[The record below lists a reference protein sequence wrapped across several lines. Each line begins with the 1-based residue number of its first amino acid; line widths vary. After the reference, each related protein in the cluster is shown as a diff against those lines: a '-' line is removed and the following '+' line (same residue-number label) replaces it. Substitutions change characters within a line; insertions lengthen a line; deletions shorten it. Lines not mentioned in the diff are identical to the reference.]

1 MTLNQLNLIMVAKGF
16 RTFIFGAVSVMT
28 PIYLAVLGYSPFYVG
43 LGLFVIVS
51 GNVMS
56 NLLLTWYG
64 NAFGR
69 KRFLLIFSA
78 LMLISGLLL
87 FSTTTIWLMF
97 LALFLGNIS
106 TTGTEAGPFQ
116 SIETGIM
123 PSMVSES
130 RRGRVFGVYNLIG
143 YSSSSLGALASSLPS
158 YFRETIIAF
167 KSVYLAYAM
176 VGLLLFAVYSGLK
189 NIEASMRKPGLGH
202 MTRRGLNDLKKL
214 SLLFSIDAFG
224 GGFVTQSIMSYWF
237 YLAYHVTLKDL
248 GAIFMVVNIITA
260 LSMLAAPFIAEWIGN
275 LRTMVFTHLISS
287 AFLIMIPFAGSLAG
301 SLLFLFLRQS
311 TSQMDVPTRQAFMA
325 NIFNEDERVSA
336 NAVTNTFR
344 SISSL
349 PGSPI
354 VGLALSSSL
363 LYIPYII
370 GGGAKVLYDASIF
383 LSYRKR
389 TG

>member
-1 MTLNQLNLIMVAKGF
+1 
-16 RTFIFGAVSVMT
+16 
-28 PIYLAVLGYSPFYVG
+28 
-43 LGLFVIVS
+43 
-51 GNVMS
+51 
-56 NLLLTWYG
+56 
-64 NAFGR
+64 
-69 KRFLLIFSA
+69 
-78 LMLISGLLL
+78 
-87 FSTTTIWLMF
+87 MF

-130 RRGRVFGVYNLIG
+130 RRGRTFGVYNLIG
-143 YSSSSLGALASSLPS
+143 YSASSLGALASSLPS
-158 YFRETIIAF
+158 YFRETMIAF
-167 KSVYLAYAM
+167 KSVYLAYAL
-176 VGLLLFAVYSGLK
+176 VGLLLFAVYLGLK
-189 NIEASMRKPGLGH
+189 NIEASGRKPGLGH
-202 MTRRGLNDLKKL
+202 MTMSGLNDLKKL

-248 GAIFMVVNIITA
+248 GAIFMAVNIITA
-260 LSMLAAPFIAEWIGN
+260 LSILAAPFVAERIGN

-325 NIFNEDERVSA
+325 NIFNENERVSA

-344 SISSL
+344 SMSSL

-363 LYIPYII
+363 LFIPYIV
-370 GGGAKVLYDASIF
+370 GGGAKALYDASIF

-389 TG
+389 TS

>member
-1 MTLNQLNLIMVAKGF
+1 MVAKGF

-28 PIYLAVLGYSPFYVG
+28 PIYLSVLGYSPLYVG
-43 LGLFVIVS
+43 LGLFTVVA

-69 KRFLLIFSA
+69 RRFLLIFSA
-78 LMLISGLLL
+78 LMAVSGLML
-87 FSTTTIWLMF
+87 FSSTAIWLIY

-116 SIETGIM
+116 SIETGII

-130 RRGRVFGVYNLIG
+130 RRGRTFGIYNLIG
-143 YSSSSLGALASSLPS
+143 YSASSVGALASSLPA
-158 YFRETIIAF
+158 YFRESIIAF
-167 KSVYLAYAM
+167 RGIYLAYAL
-176 VGLLLFAVYSGLK
+176 VGLLLFAVYTGLK
-189 NIEASMRKPGLGH
+189 NIEASKRAIGLGH
-202 MTRRGLNDLKKL
+202 MTKGGLRDMKKL

-237 YLAYHVTLKDL
+237 YLAYHVSLKDL
-248 GAIFMVVNIITA
+248 GAIFMAVNIITA
-260 LSMLAAPFIAEWIGN
+260 MSILSAPFIAERIGN

-287 AFLIMIPFAGSLAG
+287 AFLVMIPFAGSLAG

-325 NIFNEDERVSA
+325 NIFDESERVSA

-354 VGLALSSSL
+354 VGLALSSAM
-363 LYIPYII
+363 LYVPYVV
-370 GGGAKVLYDASIF
+370 GGGTKIIYDASIF
-383 LSYRKR
+383 ASYRKR
-389 TG
+389 TN